1 VPLVV
6 HVKSMRDCMVFEVGN
21 EPCNVYGGHHSSG

>member
-6 HVKSMRDCMVFEVGN
+6 HVKSVSDSVVFEVRN
-21 EPCNVYGGHHSSG
+21 EPCNVYGGHHPSG